1 MTAIEEI
8 ARIIRLRQQRGES
21 TAFLS
26 ELNRQLLGHRP
37 PPQVTATSMPS
48 EAQRQAV
55 VQRFKQATAASI
67 AAPQPQVAPVI
78 QQAVAPQVAVAAAPV
93 APSLPVQ
100 APIAEQR
107 PAVATQPLR
116 LTRPGV
122 VKDDGVYPPA
132 PDVSCAS
139 WEQLRECC
147 MHCAS
152 CRLAKT
158 RKNVVVEDGL
168 PTAPLMFIGEGPG
181 ADEDEQGKPF
191 VGKAGQLLTRMIL
204 AMGRDRDSSD
214 PAKGVYIANVVKCR
228 PPQNRNPQPD
238 EAHACMGYLLRQI
251 ALVKPKVIVLLGN
264 VALEALYGQGGITR
278 ARGVWREFNGI
289 PVMPTFHPAFLL
301 RFEGTPDFIPRK
313 RLVWQDLQQVMAKLR
328 QQ

>member
-1 MTAIEEI
+1 MTTVEEI

-37 PPQVTATSMPS
+37 PPPATTTAMPT
-48 EAQRQAV
+48 EAQRQSV
-55 VQRFKQATAASI
+55 VQHFKQTTAASVAAPAAPAQPVVAAPAATAAQS
-67 AAPQPQVAPVI
+67 PQITAK
-78 QQAVAPQVAVAAAPV
+78 
-93 APSLPVQ
+93 PSGS
-100 APIAEQR
+100 A
-107 PAVATQPLR
+107 QPMR
-116 LTRPGV
+116 LTRPGLA
-122 VKDDGVYPPA
+122 KDDGPFPPT

-152 CRLAKT
+152 CRLSRT

-191 VGKAGQLLTRMIL
+191 VGKAGQLLTKMIQ
-204 AMGRDRDSSD
+204 AMGRDRESTD

-238 EAHACMGYLLRQI
+238 ESRACMGYLLRQI

-278 ARGVWREFNGI
+278 ARGVWREFNGV

-301 RFEGTPDFIPRK
+301 RFEGTPDFIPKK
-313 RLVWQDLQQVMAKLR
+313 RLVWQDLQQVMARLR
-328 QQ
+328 Q